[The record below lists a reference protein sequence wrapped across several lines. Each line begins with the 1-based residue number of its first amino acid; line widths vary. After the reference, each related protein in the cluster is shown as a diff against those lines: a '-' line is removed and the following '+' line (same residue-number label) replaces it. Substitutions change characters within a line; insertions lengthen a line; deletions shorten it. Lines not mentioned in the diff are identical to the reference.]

1 MMKQFALVALFAAS
15 AMAHNKTYLQE
26 IDIDNIPYQDTEHD
40 LHFTSEA
47 YTSWEEVEEGEVSLE
62 FSQTVELHNWSFS
75 YGQKVSTFTCYLK
88 ASEDEY
94 SCMNSIYK
102 PKW

>member
-15 AMAHNKTYLQE
+15 AMAHNKTYLHE
-26 IDIDNIPYQDTEHD
+26 IDTNIAYQDTD
-40 LHFTSEA
+40 INLDFTSEA

-62 FSQTVELHNWSFS
+62 FSQTVEVHNWSFS
-75 YGQKVSTFTCYLK
+75 YGQKVSAFTCYLK
-88 ASEDEY
+88 ASGSEY